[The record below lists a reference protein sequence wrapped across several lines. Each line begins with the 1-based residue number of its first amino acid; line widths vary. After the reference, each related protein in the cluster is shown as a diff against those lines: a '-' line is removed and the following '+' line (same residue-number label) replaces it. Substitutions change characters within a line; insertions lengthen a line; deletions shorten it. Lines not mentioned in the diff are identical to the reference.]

1 MAEGRGLIGLSPD
14 GKQLAEEQTKNGF
27 LPFLVIAEMRRQGRS
42 LPQMGERPEEFGTRP
57 GGPAPRQGGRNIF
70 CSERTVIYKE
80 NGDQV
85 LPWGHWWALAA
96 VSWPRPIIPIPVSKT
111 TGEPNSKNMNGDKRW
126 LSRARPSQTSRA
138 QRSEVLRPVLN
149 LESNFGGSQIE
160 LSPHEVCQKNRRYRS
175 QGATSTEGVGSPLSA
190 RDAKNEINQ
199 ALSWVVVVFFFKL
212 CLFKVRALKE
222 LHFSPPCPLLSSL
235 LL

>member
-1 MAEGRGLIGLSPD
+1 MPKGPGSEAGRV
-14 GKQLAEEQTKNGF
+14 KHF
-27 LPFLVIAEMRRQGRS
+27 LLRENVI
-42 LPQMGERPEEFGTRP
+42 
-57 GGPAPRQGGRNIF
+57 
-70 CSERTVIYKE
+70 CKE

-85 LPWGHWWALAA
+85 LPRGHWWALAA

-126 LSRARPSQTSRA
+126 LSPARPSQTSRA

-149 LESNFGGSQIE
+149 LESKFGGSQIE

-199 ALSWVVVVFFFKL
+199 ALSWVVVFCFFFL
-212 CLFKVRALKE
+212 NSV
-222 LHFSPPCPLLSSL
+222 FSK
-235 LL
+235 